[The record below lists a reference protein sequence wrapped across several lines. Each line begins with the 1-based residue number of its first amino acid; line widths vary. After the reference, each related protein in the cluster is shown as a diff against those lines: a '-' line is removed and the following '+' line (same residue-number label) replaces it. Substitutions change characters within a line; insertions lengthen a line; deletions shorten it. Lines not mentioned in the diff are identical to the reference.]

1 MNKSIKIIGLQS
13 SEFYFREDEVIKTE
27 FNKISANV
35 FDYMQIFAV
44 LWSVCAIDSVTV
56 VILQN
61 RCFIPLK
68 LNCLENSKQSGT
80 YTVARLIFN
89 TVYLCKPA

>member
-35 FDYMQIFAV
+35 LYANLCSFVVSMCYRFCHCSHSSK
-44 LWSVCAIDSVTV
+44 SVFHSVKTQLSRKQRTV
-56 VILQN
+56 WNIQ
-61 RCFIPLK
+61 C
-68 LNCLENSKQSGT
+68 CS
-80 YTVARLIFN
+80 FN
-89 TVYLCKPA
+89 I